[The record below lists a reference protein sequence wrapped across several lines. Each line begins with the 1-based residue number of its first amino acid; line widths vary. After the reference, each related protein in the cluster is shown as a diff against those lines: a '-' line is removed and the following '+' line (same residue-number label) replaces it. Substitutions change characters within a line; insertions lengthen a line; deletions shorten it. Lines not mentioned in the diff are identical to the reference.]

1 MQVYLKVKNQVVAEK
16 VLLHQ
21 VIVDPVVVAN
31 QAVEI
36 LDLVVMEDLQV
47 EILDLVVMEDLQ
59 VEIQNSKYKTTN
71 IMVAKDRLVI
81 TNKISLKELQ
91 TKNKWININNNT
103 AKKENLIPD
112 NLEINNIKVIKDH
125 QEIKIINKVEIIMIK
140 GNSVADHKGK
150 DNLVRAVLDLM
161 HRDRDFLVKELVRA
175 KKKQKN
181 NLPFVQTLVLKQ

>member
-21 VIVDPVVVAN
+21 VIVGP
-31 QAVEI
+31 
-36 LDLVVMEDLQV
+36 VVMEDLQV

-71 IMVAKDRLVI
+71 IMVTKDRLVI

-112 NLEINNIKVIKDH
+112 NLEINNINNHPVLM
-125 QEIKIINKVEIIMIK
+125 KI
-140 GNSVADHKGK
+140 
-150 DNLVRAVLDLM
+150 L
-161 HRDRDFLVKELVRA
+161 
-175 KKKQKN
+175 
-181 NLPFVQTLVLKQ
+181 

>member
-21 VIVDPVVVAN
+21 VIVDPVVVEN
-31 QAVEI
+31 QA
-36 LDLVVMEDLQV
+36 V

-71 IMVAKDRLVI
+71 IMVTKDRLVI

-112 NLEINNIKVIKDH
+112 NLNNHPVLM
-125 QEIKIINKVEIIMIK
+125 KI
-140 GNSVADHKGK
+140 
-150 DNLVRAVLDLM
+150 L
-161 HRDRDFLVKELVRA
+161 
-175 KKKQKN
+175 
-181 NLPFVQTLVLKQ
+181 

>member
-71 IMVAKDRLVI
+71 IMVTKDRLVI

-140 GNSVADHKGK
+140 DNSVEHHKDK
-150 DNLVRAVLDLM
+150 VNMDNINNHPVLMKIL
-161 HRDRDFLVKELVRA
+161 
-175 KKKQKN
+175 
-181 NLPFVQTLVLKQ
+181 

>member
-1 MQVYLKVKNQVVAEK
+1 MVGVSLKQETLLQKKMQVYLKVKNQVVAEK

-47 EILDLVVMEDLQ
+47 EI
-59 VEIQNSKYKTTN
+59 QNSKYKTTN
-71 IMVAKDRLVI
+71 IMVTKDRLVI

-125 QEIKIINKVEIIMIK
+125 QEIKIINKVEVIMIK
-140 GNSVADHKGK
+140 DNSVEHHKDK
-150 DNLVRAVLDLM
+150 VNMDNINNHPVLMKIL
-161 HRDRDFLVKELVRA
+161 
-175 KKKQKN
+175 
-181 NLPFVQTLVLKQ
+181 